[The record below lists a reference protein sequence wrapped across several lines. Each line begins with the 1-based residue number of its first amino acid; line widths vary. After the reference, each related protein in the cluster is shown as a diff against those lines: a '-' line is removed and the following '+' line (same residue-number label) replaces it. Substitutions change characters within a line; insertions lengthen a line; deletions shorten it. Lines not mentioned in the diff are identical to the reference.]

1 MIVRERRPTLVPPP
15 GDPQDELMGWY
26 RERVLPGIHNRV
38 LDTEA
43 IGRIRDRVCA
53 PLHGRVVEIGFG
65 SGLNVPHYPP
75 AVTRVHAI
83 EPSARARELA
93 RVRVAASAVP
103 IGFDGLD
110 GQRLPFDD
118 ATMDGALVTFT
129 LCSVPDPVAAVREL
143 RRVLVPGAVVTYVE
157 HGASPDPDVRRW
169 QQRLNPLNRRLSG
182 CRLDT
187 GVPAVL
193 RDGGL
198 HVGAGRE
205 YYLPGAARW
214 AAYLY
219 EGTARTPQ

>member
-83 EPSARARELA
+83 EPSARAR
-93 RVRVAASAVP
+93 
-103 IGFDGLD
+103 
-110 GQRLPFDD
+110 
-118 ATMDGALVTFT
+118 
-129 LCSVPDPVAAVREL
+129 
-143 RRVLVPGAVVTYVE
+143 
-157 HGASPDPDVRRW
+157 DPDVRRW